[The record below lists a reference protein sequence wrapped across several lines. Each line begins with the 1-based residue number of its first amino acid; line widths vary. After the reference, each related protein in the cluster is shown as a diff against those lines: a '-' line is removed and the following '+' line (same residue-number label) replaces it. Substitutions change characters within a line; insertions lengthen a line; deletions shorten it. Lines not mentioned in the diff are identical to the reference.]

1 MATKKATPKT
11 TVEVI
16 SAENSM
22 VKFDSKAARTALGV
36 NQSQFWQQVFVTQ
49 SGGSRY
55 EGGRQAPEPTRIV
68 VDLAYGT
75 PAAAIAKLAKLR
87 GVTVEE
93 LIAKVSK

>member
-1 MATKKATPKT
+1 MASSKQTDYKTLRTKLR
-11 TVEVI
+11 
-16 SAENSM
+16 M
-22 VKFDSKAARTALGV
+22 
-36 NQSQFWQQVFVTQ
+36 NQTEFWSRIGVTQ

-55 EGGRQAPEPTRIV
+55 EGGRNAPEPTRIV

-93 LIAKVSK
+93 LIAKAAK

>member
-1 MATKKATPKT
+1 MATTKQTDYKT
-11 TVEVI
+11 L
-16 SAENSM
+16 
-22 VKFDSKAARTALGV
+22 RTKLRM
-36 NQSQFWQQVFVTQ
+36 NQTEFWSRIGVTQ

-87 GVTVEE
+87 GITVEE
-93 LIAKVSK
+93 LIANVSK

>member
-1 MATKKATPKT
+1 MATKIKITGL
-11 TVEVI
+11 E
-16 SAENSM
+16 
-22 VKFDSKAARTALGV
+22 ALAIRKKLSL
-36 NQSQFWQQVFVTQ
+36 NQSDFWTPFGVTQ

-55 EGGRQAPEPTRIV
+55 EGGRNAPEPTRIV

-93 LIAKVSK
+93 LIAKVAK

>member
-1 MATKKATPKT
+1 MAASKQTNYKTLRTKLR
-11 TVEVI
+11 
-16 SAENSM
+16 M
-22 VKFDSKAARTALGV
+22 
-36 NQSQFWQQVFVTQ
+36 NQTEFWSRIGVTQ
-49 SGGSRY
+49 SSGSRY

>member
-1 MATKKATPKT
+1 MAASKQIDYKTLRTKLR
-11 TVEVI
+11 
-16 SAENSM
+16 M
-22 VKFDSKAARTALGV
+22 
-36 NQSQFWQQVFVTQ
+36 NQTEFWSRIGVTQ

-55 EGGRQAPEPTRIV
+55 EGGRNAPEPTRIV

-93 LIAKVSK
+93 LIAKVAK

>member
-1 MATKKATPKT
+1 MAASKQTDYKTLRTKLR
-11 TVEVI
+11 
-16 SAENSM
+16 M
-22 VKFDSKAARTALGV
+22 
-36 NQSQFWQQVFVTQ
+36 NQTEFWSRIGVTQ

-55 EGGRQAPEPTRIV
+55 EGGRLAPEPTRIV

-87 GVTVEE
+87 GITVEE

>member
-1 MATKKATPKT
+1 MAASKQTVYKTLRTKLR
-11 TVEVI
+11 
-16 SAENSM
+16 M
-22 VKFDSKAARTALGV
+22 
-36 NQSQFWQQVFVTQ
+36 NQTEFWSRIGVTQ
-49 SGGSRY
+49 PGGSRY
-55 EGGRQAPEPTRIV
+55 EGGRLAPEPTRIV

>member
-1 MATKKATPKT
+1 MAASKQTDYKTLRTKLR
-11 TVEVI
+11 
-16 SAENSM
+16 M
-22 VKFDSKAARTALGV
+22 
-36 NQSQFWQQVFVTQ
+36 NQTEFWSRIGVTQ

-55 EGGRQAPEPTRIV
+55 EGGRLAPEPTRIV

-93 LIAKVSK
+93 LIAKVAK

>member
-1 MATKKATPKT
+1 MAASKQTDYKTLRTKLR
-11 TVEVI
+11 
-16 SAENSM
+16 M
-22 VKFDSKAARTALGV
+22 
-36 NQSQFWQQVFVTQ
+36 NQTEFWSRIGVTQ

-55 EGGRQAPEPTRIV
+55 EGGRLAPEPTRIV

>member
-1 MATKKATPKT
+1 MAASKQTDYKKLRTKLR
-11 TVEVI
+11 
-16 SAENSM
+16 M
-22 VKFDSKAARTALGV
+22 
-36 NQSQFWQQVFVTQ
+36 NQTEFWSRIGVTQ

-55 EGGRQAPEPTRIV
+55 EGGRLAPEPTRIV

>member
-1 MATKKATPKT
+1 MAASKQTDYKTLRTKLR
-11 TVEVI
+11 
-16 SAENSM
+16 M
-22 VKFDSKAARTALGV
+22 
-36 NQSQFWQQVFVTQ
+36 NQTEFWSRIGVTQ
-49 SGGSRY
+49 SSGSRY

>member
-1 MATKKATPKT
+1 MAASKQTDYKTLRTKLR
-11 TVEVI
+11 
-16 SAENSM
+16 M
-22 VKFDSKAARTALGV
+22 
-36 NQSQFWQQVFVTQ
+36 NQTEFWSRIGVTQ

-87 GVTVEE
+87 GITVEE
-93 LIAKVSK
+93 LIANVSK

>member
-1 MATKKATPKT
+1 MAASKQTDYKTLRTKLR
-11 TVEVI
+11 
-16 SAENSM
+16 M
-22 VKFDSKAARTALGV
+22 
-36 NQSQFWQQVFVTQ
+36 NQTEFWSRIGVTQ

-55 EGGRQAPEPTRIV
+55 EGGRKAPEPTRIV

-87 GVTVEE
+87 GITVEE

>member
-1 MATKKATPKT
+1 MAASKQTDYKTLRTKLC
-11 TVEVI
+11 
-16 SAENSM
+16 M
-22 VKFDSKAARTALGV
+22 
-36 NQSQFWQQVFVTQ
+36 NQTEFWSRIGVTQ

-87 GVTVEE
+87 GITVEE

>member
-1 MATKKATPKT
+1 MAASKQTDYKKLRTKLR
-11 TVEVI
+11 
-16 SAENSM
+16 M
-22 VKFDSKAARTALGV
+22 
-36 NQSQFWQQVFVTQ
+36 NQTEFWSRIGVTQ

-55 EGGRQAPEPTRIV
+55 EGGRLAPEPTRIV

-87 GVTVEE
+87 GITVEE

>member
-1 MATKKATPKT
+1 MAASKQIDYKTLRTKLR
-11 TVEVI
+11 
-16 SAENSM
+16 M
-22 VKFDSKAARTALGV
+22 
-36 NQSQFWQQVFVTQ
+36 NQTEFWSRIGVTQ

-93 LIAKVSK
+93 LIAKVAK

>member
-1 MATKKATPKT
+1 MAASKQTDYKTLRTKLH
-11 TVEVI
+11 
-16 SAENSM
+16 M
-22 VKFDSKAARTALGV
+22 
-36 NQSQFWQQVFVTQ
+36 NQTEFWSRIGVTQ
-49 SGGSRY
+49 SSGSRY

>member
-1 MATKKATPKT
+1 MAASKQTDYKTLRTKLR
-11 TVEVI
+11 
-16 SAENSM
+16 M
-22 VKFDSKAARTALGV
+22 
-36 NQSQFWQQVFVTQ
+36 NQTEFWSRIGVTQ
-49 SGGSRY
+49 SCGSRY
-55 EGGRQAPEPTRIV
+55 EGGRKAPEPTRIV

>member
-1 MATKKATPKT
+1 MAASKQTDYKTLRTKLR
-11 TVEVI
+11 
-16 SAENSM
+16 M
-22 VKFDSKAARTALGV
+22 
-36 NQSQFWQQVFVTQ
+36 NQTEFWSRIGVTQ
-49 SGGSRY
+49 SSGSRY

-87 GVTVEE
+87 GITVEE

>member
-1 MATKKATPKT
+1 MAASKQTDYKKLRTKLR
-11 TVEVI
+11 
-16 SAENSM
+16 M
-22 VKFDSKAARTALGV
+22 
-36 NQSQFWQQVFVTQ
+36 NQTEFWSRIGVTQ

-55 EGGRQAPEPTRIV
+55 EGGRLAPEPTRIV

-75 PAAAIAKLAKLR
+75 PAAAIAKLANLR